1 MIRKIVN
8 IDSEKCNGCG
18 ACASACHEGAIVMI
32 DGKARLVKEDY
43 CDGLGDCLPACPA
56 DAIQIIEREAAAYDH
71 EAVMNRLEAMKDPV
85 LRAAIEKAELFDLTK
100 TEPVPSQLKTFPIQ
114 IKLVPIRAA
123 FFNGCKLL
131 IAADCTAYAYGNFHQ
146 DFIKDHVTLI
156 GCTKLD
162 AANYAEKLAEIFRQ
176 NDIREI
182 TVTRMTVPCCGG
194 MEMAVRQAIASS
206 GKDIPVQTVTIDT
219 DGAIVSRA

>member
-56 DAIQIIEREAAAYDH
+56 DAIQIIEREAAAFDH